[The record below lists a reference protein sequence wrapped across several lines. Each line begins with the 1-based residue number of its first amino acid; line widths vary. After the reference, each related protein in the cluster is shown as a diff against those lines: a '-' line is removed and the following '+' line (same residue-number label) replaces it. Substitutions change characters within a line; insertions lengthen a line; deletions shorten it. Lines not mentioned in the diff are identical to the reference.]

1 MKIAVASQNQKTIS
15 AHGGKASKFFIYIID
30 ESSKEPAG
38 RELIT
43 LAKEDIL
50 HNRFHESADPWAP
63 HPIYEVD
70 ILITG
75 GAGPGFVNRLATQAT
90 QVVITSE
97 TDPDEAVKQLLAGSL
112 PQRAAEHHN
121 HHH

>member
-15 AHGGKASKFFIYIID
+15 GHAGKASRFYIYSVD
-30 ESSKEPAG
+30 EAAREIAG
-38 RELIT
+38 RELIN

-50 HNRFHESADPWAP
+50 HTRFHESDNPWAA

-75 GAGPGFVNRLATQAT
+75 GAGMGFVNRLASQST
-90 QVVITSE
+90 QVIITPE
-97 TDPDEAVKQLLAGSL
+97 TDPDEAVKQLLAGTL
-112 PQRAAEHHN
+112 PQQAAEHH
-121 HHH
+121 HHHH